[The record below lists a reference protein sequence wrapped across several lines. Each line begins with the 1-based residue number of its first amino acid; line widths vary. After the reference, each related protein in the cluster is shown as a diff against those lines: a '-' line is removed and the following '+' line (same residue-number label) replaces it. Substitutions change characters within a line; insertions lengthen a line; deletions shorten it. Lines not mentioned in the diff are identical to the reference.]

1 MLSGPVGFVLSMF
14 YCWFLARA
22 LRRTERIR
30 RVIRARKRMAEG
42 METAVRRLDRLRRLV
57 FFGSLVVS
65 FSSFIFVVLSPIS
78 PADGRLDYFVVTS
91 AVIDVAIFLAYRFD
105 AAQDHLRGVSK
116 SHRVTD
122 WNAILRLQDEKS
134 SEHFIYGDSGLE
146 VVRVSEKF
154 FGN

>member
-57 FFGSLVVS
+57 FFGSLVVLAPHRPSYSRLISLAVYLRFKSAMTASVRS
-65 FSSFIFVVLSPIS
+65 FR
-78 PADGRLDYFVVTS
+78 GS
-91 AVIDVAIFLAYRFD
+91 A
-105 AAQDHLRGVSK
+105 
-116 SHRVTD
+116 
-122 WNAILRLQDEKS
+122 
-134 SEHFIYGDSGLE
+134 
-146 VVRVSEKF
+146 
-154 FGN
+154 